1 MSKKLQLRGGT
12 TSEHGSFTGAVRE
25 VTVDT
30 DKDTLVIHDG
40 STAGGFPLPRTNAEI
55 RAAVEAATD
64 SNVFTDSD
72 HTKLNSVESSATADQ
87 TDAEIRAAV
96 EAATDSNVF
105 TDDDHTKLDGVAA
118 SANNYTHPTGAGNS
132 HVPAGGSNGQ
142 VLSLSAYGAGGYAWV
157 AQTTDTNTTYSAGT
171 GMSLS
176 GTTFNCNIDSPSEVG
191 LGNLSSSGNNLS
203 GNFTATG
210 NITAYSD
217 LRLKTD
223 IKNIPDAL
231 NKVMLING
239 VTYERTDINTT
250 RQTGVIAQEVQAV
263 LPEAVFESS
272 DGNLSVAYGQMIGL
286 LIEAVKELK
295 AKVDERQVI

>member
-87 TDAEIRAAV
+87 SNAEIRTAV

-105 TDDDHTKLDGVAA
+105 TDDDHTKLNGIEASSDVTDAANVGTAISAFSTGTDAA
-118 SANNYTHPTGAGNS
+118 SADLIPVYDVSASTWEKQTIANAALAGPTGPTGPTGPN
-132 HVPAGGSNGQ
+132 GSNG
-142 VLSLSAYGAGGYAWV
+142 SNGPTGPTGSGGGTGPTGPTGPSGPSGTGVGVTFNSVGSYALGV
-157 AQTTDTNTTYSAGT
+157 RAQMSQNGYTLHSGMTVAGT
-171 GMSLS
+171 NLKQSNVLTRTTSALIGGMS
-176 GTTFNCNIDSPSEVG
+176 GTWRTMGHSYAYYIY
-191 LGNLSSSGNNLS
+191 NNMS
-203 GNFTATG
+203 
-210 NITAYSD
+210 ITVF
-217 LRLKTD
+217 LR
-223 IKNIPDAL
+223 I
-231 NKVMLING
+231 
-239 VTYERTDINTT
+239 
-250 RQTGVIAQEVQAV
+250 
-263 LPEAVFESS
+263 S
-272 DGNLSVAYGQMIGL
+272 
-286 LIEAVKELK
+286 
-295 AKVDERQVI
+295 